1 MEQGIPGWESGA
13 GQWREAPTPGD
24 GVLTPLVGVGERKL
38 SQEPL
43 APTLCTLPTAQASH
57 KRGHQCPA
65 DKGVLWVFPPEQ
77 ASGTCWGVGGWAT
90 GVGGCHRR
98 WGRLGWEGRV
108 HLPRWVPASQGC
120 PAGQGSPT
128 LRAPAPPG
136 TAPPWGLPCTPASRP
151 LRTGSFQPRL
161 LRLFIAEEPHVIR
174 PLPYWHRLSFIHWDA
189 HTPWDARPHC
199 GWALPSTLSPTQ
211 RPLLS
216 TSCWLEAWASDTP
229 RPPAP
234 CLSRP
239 HLLPWG
245 FLAGWS
251 TRGVWGFS
259 TQLCSANIPLG
270 THLAP
275 GGLGHWEHGG
285 QFTLSSRLD
294 GPNPDT
300 NAGALPPPASTVT
313 QDAPRHPDPAS

>member
-1 MEQGIPGWESGA
+1 MA
-13 GQWREAPTPGD
+13 GEW
-24 GVLTPLVGVGERKL
+24 
-38 SQEPL
+38 
-43 APTLCTLPTAQASH
+43 
-57 KRGHQCPA
+57 
-65 DKGVLWVFPPEQ
+65 
-77 ASGTCWGVGGWAT
+77 
-90 GVGGCHRR
+90 
-98 WGRLGWEGRV
+98 
-108 HLPRWVPASQGC
+108 
-120 PAGQGSPT
+120 
-128 LRAPAPPG
+128 
-136 TAPPWGLPCTPASRP
+136 
-151 LRTGSFQPRL
+151 QPRPRHRQAQGPRRQRFSQAPQRADEGHSTAHRDHSPRNL
-161 LRLFIAEEPHVIR
+161 SPQNLSPWNHSPQNHSPQNHSPWRDHSPLGPLPWSKEPHMIR
-174 PLPYWHRLSFIHWDA
+174 PLPYWHRLSLIHWDA

-199 GWALPSTLSPTQ
+199 RWALPSTLSPTQ

-216 TSCWLEAWASDTP
+216 TSCWPEARASDTP

-259 TQLCSANIPLG
+259 TQLCLANIPLG

-300 NAGALPPPASTVT
+300 NAGTLPPPASTVT

>member
-1 MEQGIPGWESGA
+1 MAGEWQPRPRHRQAQGPRRQQFSQAPQRADEGHSTA
-13 GQWREAPTPGD
+13 HRDHSPRNLSPRNHSPQNHSPQNHSPWRD
-24 GVLTPLVGVGERKL
+24 HSPLG
-38 SQEPL
+38 PL
-43 APTLCTLPTAQASH
+43 PWS
-57 KRGHQCPA
+57 K
-65 DKGVLWVFPPEQ
+65 
-77 ASGTCWGVGGWAT
+77 
-90 GVGGCHRR
+90 
-98 WGRLGWEGRV
+98 
-108 HLPRWVPASQGC
+108 
-120 PAGQGSPT
+120 GSPT

-245 FLAGWS
+245 FQAGWS

-300 NAGALPPPASTVT
+300 NAGTLPPPASTVT